1 MSTILYLFRKPQPGY
16 FSIEKIFLSVASIL
30 KNQIT
35 VKEEYVPHSRLTIK
49 NFIQNLIVAKK
60 QKADVFHVT
69 GDVHYLVL
77 GLPAKKTLLTIHDCI
92 FMYQS
97 TGIKRLILKYLFL
110 KWPVRHCNLITTIS
124 EKSRQ
129 DIIRFTGCSPDKV
142 VVVANP
148 LDRAFYWAKKSWN
161 AKTPVIL
168 FIGSTPNKNLERV
181 IEAIK
186 GVDCILDIVGQIP
199 EPLLNTL
206 KGNNINYRQSSGLS
220 EKQLVQ
226 KYIDCDIV
234 LFPSTYE
241 GFGLPI
247 IEAQQTGRP
256 VITSDISPMK
266 EVAGGGACLVDP
278 LSVESI
284 RAGVMKVINDEVYQE
299 ELIWKGIKNAE
310 QYQPE
315 QIAQE
320 YFKLYQRVLSA

>member
-1 MSTILYLFRKPQPGY
+1 MSTILYLFRKPQQGY
-16 FSIEKIFLSVASIL
+16 FSIEKIFLSVGSIL
-30 KNQIT
+30 KDQIT
-35 VKEEYVPHSRLTIK
+35 VKQEYVPQSGLTLK
-49 NFIQNLIVAKK
+49 SFIQNLMTAKK

-77 GLPAKKTLLTIHDCI
+77 SLPAKKTILTIHDCI
-92 FMYQS
+92 FMNQS
-97 TGIKRLILKYLFL
+97 KGIKRLILKYLFL
-110 KWPVRHCNLITTIS
+110 KWPVKHCKLVTTIS

-142 VVVANP
+142 IVVANP
-148 LDRAFYWAKKSWN
+148 SDPAFFLSKKSGT
-161 AKTPVIL
+161 AQKPVIL

-181 IEAIK
+181 IEAVK
-186 GVDCILDIVGQIP
+186 GIDCILDIVGQIAG
-199 EPLLNTL
+199 PLLNAL
-206 KGNNINYRQSSGLS
+206 KVNKIDYRQSSGLS

-226 KYIDCDIV
+226 KYIDCDMV

-256 VITSDISPMK
+256 VITSNISPMK

-278 LSVESI
+278 FSVASI
-284 RAGVMKVINDEVYQE
+284 RDGVLKVIGDDAYRE
-299 ELIWKGIKNAE
+299 ELVTKGVANAQ

-320 YFKLYQRVLSA
+320 YFKLYQRVLST